1 MYHGRL
7 DNHANIERRNVM
19 YTTFTKAGL
28 KTIRASLDKA
38 FREVEEAHGIKLNIG
53 NISYED
59 TTFRTTLKASIVN
72 ERGIVED
79 RERTET
85 TFRTKLEGSLVND
98 FGTVE
103 DGQRKDFKK
112 FATMFDLNPEW
123 LDKEIVLSGR
133 TFTIT
138 GLNRKAS
145 KNNIRIQAENGD
157 VHICPSKNLTHYFE
171 KGV

>member
-7 DNHANIERRNVM
+7 NNHANIERRNVM

-28 KTIRASLDKA
+28 KTIRASLNKA

-72 ERGIVED
+72 ED
-79 RERTET
+79 
-85 TFRTKLEGSLVND
+85 
-98 FGTVE
+98 GTVE
-103 DGQRKDFKK
+103 DEQRKDFKK